1 MTSIR
6 EFLERVP
13 SEYTNKAVEYI
24 NFLSSFCVSENT
36 PTTTSK
42 KRRFKDMCTQSSED
56 VQAKK
61 VYKNKILSAED
72 IVQLIRAEVAESNSR
87 VDALTVSV
95 EELRETMKFEIE
107 QMFSNLILKLVKEY
121 KISKRM

>member
-24 NFLSSFCVSENT
+24 NFLSSFCVSDNT
-36 PTTTSK
+36 STTSSK
-42 KRRFKDMCTQSSED
+42 KRRFKDICTQSSED

-72 IVQLIRAEVAESNSR
+72 IVQLIRAEAAESNAR

-107 QMFSNLILKLVKEY
+107 QMFSNFILKLVKEY
-121 KISKRM
+121 KISKRT